1 MKSCQLFR
9 LYKRFRKKKH
19 THTVVNENTK
29 TEKSWNLFY
38 NRLFYKVL
46 QPFKK
51 IIIFSAISIFVHKIF
66 IFSQARSQRSF
77 RFLIRG

>member
-9 LYKRFRKKKH
+9 LYKRFCKKKH

-29 TEKSWNLFY
+29 TGKSWNLFY

-46 QPFKK
+46 QPFKM

-66 IFSQARSQRSF
+66 IFFPSSF
-77 RFLIRG
+77 AA